1 MKKLKRMRLINW
13 HRFLNETIEI
23 NNSVLLSGENGAG
36 KSTILDAIQLVLTC
50 SKNNFNKAAN
60 ENGKRTLAGY
70 VRCKTGKESKPYERE
85 GQVTA
90 HIALEFYEAEKNR
103 TFLVGAVIDS
113 ASETK
118 EKTVWYRIENQGIK
132 DELFLQGNK
141 PKNIDLF
148 RNTNKKVQ
156 TFNQTDAKKD
166 FKNRFGRLEDK
177 FFELVP
183 KALAFKPI
191 DDIKDFVYSY
201 VLDKKEV
208 NIEVLKENV
217 RSYQELEKMLSII
230 KIKIQKLE
238 AISECYD
245 KIVNYEEREKVYDY
259 IIKRSDVDISK
270 ENIARFEFSIK
281 KLSDEIDALEA
292 QRNQI
297 NNEISGKND
306 TKDKLE
312 YELLHN
318 EEYLAIKDLESKIYS
333 LEPQIRELEK
343 KKVSLMAAL
352 KESIK
357 NTESLVA
364 IEKDFP
370 SAISYLNSARQVM
383 QNFETSTVSSIME
396 TFVKDK
402 RYRSEE
408 VSKKVY
414 KHEAEKEDFDVRL
427 SQVNKKITELEK
439 KKLQYKPEITM
450 LLEEIKKAF
459 NKAGK
464 ASEPRIL
471 CELLRITDERWKN
484 AVEGYLNTQRF
495 YIIVEPEDFDLAL
508 NVYENLR
515 KNRGL
520 HSAGLINT
528 SKLEGYDKSSNDT
541 LASVVTSQSIW
552 AKRFANM
559 ILGKVMLCEKVEE
572 LKLYKCSITPG
583 CMLYQN
589 HVARVIDPKVYKT
602 PYIGEDAYK
611 IQLEQ
616 ALEEKSALE
625 QQKRS
630 VIDSLK
636 ELNKYKELL
645 GRDRETE
652 IKYNLEVL
660 PRLKTNKEQL
670 ESLKVKKT
678 ELEKNNNFFQKQ
690 MVIEGLKKEIEKL
703 DKEKENILSKK
714 GSNDNQ
720 IKNEVK
726 AKAFEEES
734 LKRQEEELNNAEKAL
749 LEKLEKA
756 QKEYEGIFVS
766 KKTAKKIKE
775 DYEGTKKRTETLRG
789 DQEKALRDMQYRY
802 KSEHDFGAEATYE
815 GARLF
820 LEELNKLKSSELL
833 SYEEKVYEAKKGAE
847 LEFKEQF
854 LSKLQENIKKAQGEF
869 KQLNKALKD
878 IKFGS
883 ESYEFKYSESKRFSK
898 YYKMIMDDF
907 NIVDGYS
914 LLSGQFNDRHKEVID
929 ELFEKLTLDE
939 ENSSKTLEE
948 FTDYRTYMDY
958 DIHINHGDGTESY
971 YSKVAREKSGGET
984 QTPFYVTIAASFV
997 QLYSQGIG
1005 NESIGLILFDEA
1017 FDKMDDERTTG
1028 VLEFLNNLPLQ
1039 MIIAAPP
1046 EKIQYI
1052 GPQVDSTLLALK
1064 EDNISYVEV
1073 YSYEKV

>member
-90 HIALEFYEAEKNR
+90 HIALEFFEEEKNK
-103 TFLVGAVIDS
+103 TFIVGAVIDS

-118 EKTVWYRIENQGIK
+118 EKTVWYRIENQGIE
-132 DELFLQGNK
+132 DDLFLQGNK

-148 RNTNKKVQ
+148 RNINKRIQ

-191 DDIKDFVYSY
+191 DNIKDFVYSY

-230 KIKIQKLE
+230 KVKIQKLE
-238 AISECYD
+238 AISEGYSR
-245 KIVNYEEREKVYDY
+245 IVTYKEREQVYDY
-259 IIKRSDVDISK
+259 IIKRADSELSK
-270 ENIARFEFSIK
+270 ENIARFEFNIK
-281 KLSDEIDALEA
+281 RLRDEIDALEV
-292 QRNQI
+292 QKNQI
-297 NNEISGKND
+297 HNEISSKKD

-318 EEYLAIKDLESKIYS
+318 EEYLAIKDLDSKISS
-333 LEPQIRELEK
+333 LEPQLKELDK
-343 KKVSLMAAL
+343 KKNILISAL

-357 NTESLVA
+357 NAEALTALE
-364 IEKDFP
+364 EDFP
-370 SAISYLNSARQVM
+370 SAISYINSARQLM
-383 QNFETSTVSSIME
+383 ESFDTSLVSPMLESFI
-396 TFVKDK
+396 KDK
-402 RYRSEE
+402 RDRSEE

-414 KHEAEKEDFDVRL
+414 KYEALKEEFDKKL
-427 SQVNKKITELEK
+427 SLVDKKITELEK
-439 KKLQYKPEITM
+439 KKLQYKPEITL
-450 LLEEIKKAF
+450 LLEEIRKAF
-459 NKAGK
+459 LKVGK
-464 ASEPRIL
+464 DREPRIL
-471 CELLRITDERWKN
+471 CELLRITDERYKN

-528 SKLEGYDKSSNDT
+528 AKLDVYDKSDKDT

-552 AKRFANM
+552 AKRFSNM

-572 LKLYKCSITPG
+572 LKLHKCAITPG

-589 HVARVIDPKVYKT
+589 YVARAIDPKVYNT

-611 IQLEQ
+611 VQLEQ
-616 ALEEKSALE
+616 ALEEKNGLE
-625 QQKRS
+625 QQKKA
-630 VIDSLK
+630 IKDSLK
-636 ELNKYKELL
+636 ELNRYKELL
-645 GRDRETE
+645 GRDKETD

-660 PRLKTNKEQL
+660 PRLKASKELL
-670 ESLKVKKT
+670 ESLKMKKS

-703 DKEKENILSKK
+703 EKDKEGVVSKQ
-714 GSNDNQ
+714 GSNYNQ
-720 IKNEVK
+720 IENEVK
-726 AKAFEEES
+726 AKNFEEER
-734 LKRQEEELNNAEKAL
+734 LKIQDVDLSNAEKAL
-749 LEKLEKA
+749 LEGALKA
-756 QKEYEGIFVS
+756 QKEYEGIFAA
-766 KKTAKKIKE
+766 KKTARKIKE
-775 DYEGTKKRTETLRG
+775 DYEVTKKRTETLRG
-789 DQEKALRDMQYRY
+789 EQEKLLRDLQYRY

-815 GARLF
+815 GAALF
-820 LEELNKLKSSELL
+820 LQELDKLKSSELL

-883 ESYEFKYSESKRFSK
+883 EAYEFKYSESKRFSK

-907 NIVDGYS
+907 NIVEGYS

-939 ENSSKTLEE
+939 DNGAKTLEE

-958 DIHINHGDGTESY
+958 DIHISHGDGTESY
-971 YSKVAREKSGGET
+971 YSKVAKEKSGGET

-1073 YSYEKV
+1073 YSHEKV

>member
-1 MKKLKRMRLINW
+1 MRLINW

-70 VRCKTGKESKPYERE
+70 VRCKTGKERKPYERE
-85 GQVTA
+85 GQITA
-90 HIALEFYEAEKNR
+90 HIALEFYEEEKNK

-118 EKTVWYRIENQGIK
+118 EKTVWYRIENQGIE
-132 DELFLQGNK
+132 DDLFLQGNK
-141 PKNIDLF
+141 PKNIDIF
-148 RNTNKKVQ
+148 RNTNKKAQ
-156 TFNQTDAKKD
+156 IFNQTDAKKD

-201 VLDKKEV
+201 VLDKKGV

-230 KIKIQKLE
+230 KVKIQKLE
-238 AISECYD
+238 AISESYD
-245 KIVNYEEREKVYDY
+245 KIVNFKEREKVYDY
-259 IIKRSDVDISK
+259 IIKRADAEISK
-270 ENIARFEFSIK
+270 ENISRFEFNIK
-281 KLSDEIDALEA
+281 KLSDEIDALETK
-292 QRNQI
+292 RNHIQ
-297 NNEISGKND
+297 NEIYDKND
-306 TKDKLE
+306 TRDKLE

-318 EEYLAIKDLESKIYS
+318 EEYLAIKDLDSKINA
-333 LEPQIRELEK
+333 LEPQIKELEWK
-343 KKVSLMAAL
+343 KNSLLLAV

-357 NTESLVA
+357 NTEALMA
-364 IEKDFP
+364 KEEEFP
-370 SAISYLNSARQVM
+370 SATSYLQVARQLV
-383 QNFETSTVSSIME
+383 QNFEISSLSSIIDK
-396 TFVKDK
+396 FVKDK
-402 RYRSEE
+402 RERAEE

-414 KHEAEKEDFDVRL
+414 KLEAEKDNFETRL
-427 SQVNKKITELEK
+427 SQVNKKMAELRK
-439 KKLQYKPEITM
+439 KKLQYKSEITM
-450 LLEEIKKAF
+450 LLEEIKKVF
-459 NKAGK
+459 KKTGK
-464 ASEPRIL
+464 GSEPRIL
-471 CELLRITDERWKN
+471 CELLRITDKRWKN
-484 AVEGYLNTQRF
+484 AIEGYLNTQRF

-520 HSAGLINT
+520 HSVGLINT
-528 SKLEGYDKSSNDT
+528 AKLDGYNNCGNNT
-541 LASVVTSQSIW
+541 LAAVVTSQSMW

-559 ILGKVMLCEKVEE
+559 ILGKVILCEKVEK
-572 LKLYKCSITPG
+572 LKFYQCSITPG

-589 HVARVIDPKVYKT
+589 HVARAIDPKVYNT

-616 ALEEKSALE
+616 AVEEKSVLE
-625 QQKRS
+625 EQRRTI
-630 VIDSLK
+630 IDSLK
-636 ELNKYKELL
+636 EINKYKELL
-645 GRDRETE
+645 GRDKETG
-652 IKYNLEVL
+652 IKYNIEVL
-660 PRLKTNKEQL
+660 ARLNANKEQL
-670 ESLKVKKT
+670 ESLKGKKS
-678 ELEKNNNFFQKQ
+678 ELEKNNKFFQKHI
-690 MVIEGLKKEIEKL
+690 VIEDLKREIEKL
-703 DKEKENILSKK
+703 EKKKEDIISKK
-714 GSNDNQ
+714 GSNNNQ
-720 IKNEVK
+720 IKNEIK
-726 AKAFEEES
+726 AKE
-734 LKRQEEELNNAEKAL
+734 QEEERLGKQAEGLNNSEKAL
-749 LEKLEKA
+749 EEKLEKA
-756 QKEYEGIFVS
+756 QKDYEKILAS
-766 KKTAKKIKE
+766 KKPVRKMKE
-775 DYEGTKKRTETLRG
+775 DYEGTKKRTETLR
-789 DQEKALRDMQYRY
+789 DAQKDFLREMQYKY
-802 KSEHDFGAEATYE
+802 KSEHDFGAEPTYE
-815 GARLF
+815 GTKLF
-820 LEELNKLKSSELL
+820 IEELNKLKGSELL
-833 SYEEKVYEAKKGAE
+833 TYEEKVFEAKKGAE

-883 ESYEFKYSESKRFSK
+883 ESYEFKYSESKHFSK

-907 NIVDGYS
+907 NIVEGYS
-914 LLSGQFNDRHKEVID
+914 LLSGQFNNRHKEVIE

-958 DIHINHGDGTESY
+958 DIHISHGDGTESF

-1005 NESIGLILFDEA
+1005 TESIGLILFDEA

-1073 YSYEKV
+1073 YSYEKI